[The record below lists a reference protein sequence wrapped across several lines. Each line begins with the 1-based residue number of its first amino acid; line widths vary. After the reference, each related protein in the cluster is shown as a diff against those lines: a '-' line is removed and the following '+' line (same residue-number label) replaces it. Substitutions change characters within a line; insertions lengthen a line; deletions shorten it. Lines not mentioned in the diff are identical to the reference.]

1 VRVMISG
8 GGTGGHV
15 YPTLAVVQTLEP
27 GEGEIR
33 YLGSAPSIEA
43 ELVTRAGLPFVSI
56 SAAPIRGRAPWT
68 VARNLAQMLAGVRQA
83 LREIEDFGPG
93 AIFVTGGYVSVPV
106 VVAGWLRKVPIL
118 IYLPDVE
125 PGLAIRVLSRLARRV
140 AVSVEESQRYFPA
153 YKTTVTGYPVRS
165 ELLARIGESANQ
177 RISKREAQKALNL
190 EEGLKTLLVF
200 GGSRGAR
207 SINLALSKVLD
218 HLLDV
223 CQIVHICGRLDAHW
237 VEDRRAELPARRRA
251 RYKVYAYLHEEMV
264 QALAAADLVVAR
276 AGAATL
282 GELPALGLPGIL
294 VPYPYAGRHQE
305 LNADYL
311 VSHGA
316 AVKIDNADLEDK
328 LLPTVVGL
336 LGNEELLIQMGERAR
351 SLAHPE
357 AAQRVA
363 QELWRLGAE
372 GWKEE

>member
-1 VRVMISG
+1 MISG

-15 YPTLAVVQTLEP
+15 YPALAVVEALEP

-43 ELVTRAGLPFVSI
+43 ELVARAGLPFVSI

-68 VARNLAQMLAGVRQA
+68 VVRNLIQTLAGVRQA
-83 LREIEDFGPG
+83 LREIEGFGPE

-106 VVAGWLRKVPIL
+106 VVAGWLRRVPIL
-118 IYLPDVE
+118 IYLPDIE
-125 PGLAIRVLSRLARRV
+125 PGLAVRVLSRLARRV

-153 YKTTVTGYPVRS
+153 PKTAVTGYPVRS

-177 RISKREAQKALNL
+177 RISKGEARRALGL
-190 EEGLKTLLVF
+190 EGGLKTLLVY

-218 HLLDV
+218 RLLDV

-237 VEDRRAELPARRRA
+237 VEGRRAELPVRRRA
-251 RYKVYAYLHEEMV
+251 RYRPYAYLHEEMPL
-264 QALAAADLVVAR
+264 ALAAADLVVAR

-282 GELPALGLPGIL
+282 GELPALGLPSIL

-316 AVKIDNADLEDK
+316 AVKIDNADLEKK
-328 LLPTVVGL
+328 LLPTVLWL
-336 LGNEELLIQMGERAR
+336 LSNEELLIQMGERAR
-351 SLAHPE
+351 RLARPE
-357 AAQRVA
+357 AARRIA
-363 QELWRLGAE
+363 DELRELR
-372 GWKEE
+372 K

>member
-1 VRVMISG
+1 MRVMISG

-15 YPTLAVVQTLEP
+15 YPSLAVVQALEP

-43 ELVTRAGLPFVSI
+43 ELIVRAGLPFVSI
-56 SAAPIRGRAPWT
+56 SAAPIRGHAPWT
-68 VARNLAQMLAGVRQA
+68 VVRNLAQTLAGVRQA
-83 LREIEDFGPG
+83 LREIKDFGPE

-106 VVAGWLRKVPIL
+106 VVAGWLRRVPIL
-118 IYLPDVE
+118 IYLPDIE
-125 PGLAIRVLSRLARRV
+125 PGLAIRLLSRLARRV

-165 ELLARIGESANQ
+165 ELLARIGESANWQ
-177 RISKREAQKALNL
+177 IGKREARKALGL
-190 EEGLKTLLVF
+190 EEGLKTLLVY

-218 HLLDV
+218 RLLDV
-223 CQIVHICGRLDAHW
+223 CQIIHICGQLDAQW
-237 VEDRRAELPARRRA
+237 VEERRAELPAHLKA
-251 RYKVYAYLHEEMV
+251 RYKVYAYLHKEMA
-264 QALAAADLVVAR
+264 QALVAADLVVTR

-316 AVKIDNADLEDK
+316 AVKIDNADLEEK

-336 LGNEELLIQMGERAR
+336 LDNEELLAQMEERAR
-351 SLAHPE
+351 RLARPE
-357 AAQRVA
+357 AAQRIA
-363 QELWRLGAE
+363 QELWRLSAE
-372 GWKEE
+372 G

>member
-1 VRVMISG
+1 
-8 GGTGGHV
+8 
-15 YPTLAVVQTLEP
+15 
-27 GEGEIR
+27 
-33 YLGSAPSIEA
+33 
-43 ELVTRAGLPFVSI
+43 VTI

-68 VARNLAQMLAGVRQA
+68 VARNLVQTLAGVRQA

-106 VVAGWLRKVPIL
+106 VVAGWLRRVPIL
-118 IYLPDVE
+118 IYLPDIE

-140 AVSVEESQRYFPA
+140 AVSVEGSQRYFPA
-153 YKTTVTGYPVRS
+153 HKTTVTGYPVRP
-165 ELLARIGESANQ
+165 ELFTVDKGKAR
-177 RISKREAQKALNL
+177 KALGL

-223 CQIVHICGRLDAHW
+223 CQIIHIYGRLDAQW
-237 VEDRRAELPARRRA
+237 VEGRRAELPAHLRA
-251 RYKVYAYLHEEMV
+251 RYRAYAYLHGEMA

-316 AVKIDNADLEDK
+316 AVKVDNADLEGK
-328 LLPTVVGL
+328 LLPTVMEL
-336 LGNEELLIQMGERAR
+336 LGNEELLAQMGERAR
-351 SLAHPE
+351 SLARPE
-357 AAQRVA
+357 AAQRIA
-363 QELWRLGAE
+363 QELGLLGAE
-372 GWKEE
+372 RRKEE

>member
-1 VRVMISG
+1 MISG

-15 YPTLAVVQTLEP
+15 YPALAVVQALEP

-33 YLGSAPSIEA
+33 YLGAAPSIEA
-43 ELVTRAGLPFVSI
+43 ELVTRAGLPFASI

-68 VARNLAQMLAGVRQA
+68 VVRNLVQTLVGVRQA
-83 LREIEDFGPG
+83 LREIEDFGPE

-106 VVAGWLRKVPIL
+106 VAAGWLRGVPIL
-118 IYLPDVE
+118 IYLPDIE

-140 AVSVEESQRYFPA
+140 AVSVEDSQRYFPTH
-153 YKTTVTGYPVRS
+153 KTTVTGYPVRS
-165 ELLARIGESANQ
+165 ELLTAD
-177 RISKREAQKALNL
+177 KREARKALDL

-218 HLLDV
+218 RLLDV
-223 CQIVHICGRLDAHW
+223 CQVVHICGRLDVQW
-237 VEDRRAELPARRRA
+237 VEGQRAELPARLRVRYRA
-251 RYKVYAYLHEEMV
+251 YAYLYEEMA

-282 GELPALGLPGIL
+282 GEFPALGLPSIL

-311 VSHGA
+311 VSRGA
-316 AVKIDNADLEDK
+316 ALKVDNADLEER
-328 LLPTVVGL
+328 LLPTVMGL
-336 LGNEELLIQMGERAR
+336 LGNEELLIQMRERAR
-351 SLAHPE
+351 SLARPR
-357 AAQRVA
+357 AAQHIA
-363 QELWRLGAE
+363 QELRRLGT
-372 GWKEE
+372 G